1 MSHFDA
7 VLAEYPHLLD
17 TSTTST
23 ISDPGV
29 FHAIVTSRPPCY
41 AKPRRMPPE
50 LLEAAKKEFATMV
63 TQGQQGTARH
73 FLHAWVANFGPPS
86 IIVTDQGT
94 QFTSRAWHD
103 LLRLLGTSHSKTT
116 AYHPCSNGMVE
127 RLHRRLKEAFRAIQP
142 EEWADALPLILLIIR
157 ETVKEDLHYSLA
169 ELVYG
174 EDLRLP
180 GQVPVALNDTSNLSF
195 LPALK
200 EVGIVGGPGNS
211 PQTPRLTPRRLNT
224 PPDAAASPPPTQD
237 EPCLVPDGF
246 TTRTGRRIKRPC
258 KLTYSISP
266 ISGRGGD
273 VAGRRGISNKNH
285 RTSCPPQPGGHRVT
299 TSTTDVIKASCPG
312 DVWLTDTLSLA
323 EKTPAGGRHT
333 LRTCQLTLVLLCTYL
348 PPTCRYSRAWKS
360 LTT

>member
-1 MSHFDA
+1 
-7 VLAEYPHLLD
+7 
-17 TSTTST
+17 
-23 ISDPGV
+23 
-29 FHAIVTSRPPCY
+29 
-41 AKPRRMPPE
+41 MP
-50 LLEAAKKEFATMV
+50 AG
-63 TQGQQGTARH
+63 QGQQGTARH

-127 RLHRRLKEAFRAIQP
+127 RLHRRLKEAFRAIQQ
-142 EEWADALPLILLIIR
+142 WADALPLILLTIR
-157 ETVKEDLHYSLA
+157 ETVKEDLHYSPA

-180 GQVPVALNDTSNLSF
+180 GQVPVALNDTSYLSF

-200 EVGIVGGPGNS
+200 EVGIDGGPGNS

-224 PPDAAASPPPTQD
+224 PPDDAASPPPTQD

-266 ISGRGGD
+266 IS
-273 VAGRRGISNKNH
+273 
-285 RTSCPPQPGGHRVT
+285 PGGHRVT
-299 TSTTDVIKASCPG
+299 TPTTDVIKASCPG

-348 PPTCRYSRAWKS
+348 PPTCRYSHAWKS